1 MTPATLIAISF
12 SALLG
17 TFALTALAAALRS
30 IHEREGLKILKSI
43 GRKFFYRP
51 LHLFFFPSEEY
62 EGLFFATT
70 CAQNMARFF
79 FAGSAGLFLFQIAFP
94 GENSGHPDLKVFGI
108 LLLLLLFTALSFS
121 LGDWIP
127 RILGTRFPEKTLEK
141 TAFLSS
147 FFLFAVFPITFFFLK
162 ITRSFSRNI
171 YLDTTQ
177 EPESKVKNE
186 LFSII
191 RQADLK
197 EELTESDKKLISS
210 VLSFSGHLTREVM
223 VPRVDVFSLD
233 STTSIKEAARQLD
246 IEGYSRVPV
255 YEETVDNIVGIL
267 MYKDILK
274 KYMEYE
280 EAGCNPEI
288 LKAPISS
295 IQKPALYTPET
306 KRISS
311 LLQEFRKKQVHLA
324 IVVDEYG
331 GTEGIIT
338 IEDILEDIVGQI
350 ADEYDV
356 KEELFLAQPDG
367 AWIVDATITLLEVE
381 QQLGIKIPEEG
392 DFDTLAGY
400 LFQCAGEIPPKGFRV
415 ESDEFI
421 IEVLRSND
429 RMVEKVKIKPR
440 VIADDAAAKDEKG
453 RS

>member
-1 MTPATLIAISF
+1 MTPAILIAISAF
-12 SALLG
+12 SLLG
-17 TFALTALAAALRS
+17 TFVLTSLAAALRS

-51 LHLFFFPSEEY
+51 LHLFFFPNDEY

-79 FAGSAGLFLFQIAFP
+79 FAGSAALFLFQAAYP
-94 GENSGHPDLKVFGI
+94 AGEAGHQDLKFFGMF
-108 LLLLLLFTALSFS
+108 LLLLFFGALSFS

-127 RILGTRFPEKTLEK
+127 RILGTRFPTQTLEK
-141 TAFLSS
+141 MAFLSS
-147 FFLFAVFPITFFFLK
+147 FFLLTVFPITFVFLK

-177 EPESKVKNE
+177 EPESKVKGE

-197 EELTESDKKLISS
+197 EELTDSDKKLISS

-233 STTSIKEAARQLD
+233 ATTTIKEAGQLLD
-246 IEGYSRVPV
+246 VEGYSRVPV

-280 EAGCNPEI
+280 ENGCNPDI

-306 KRISS
+306 KKISS

-356 KEELFLAQPDG
+356 KEELFIAQPDG

-400 LFQCAGEIPPKGFRV
+400 LFQCAGEIPPKGFTV

-440 VIADDAAAKDEKG
+440 VISEEAQQKEERA
-453 RS
+453 